1 MGKLALVLF
10 ICILPWGFWKMNFS
24 GICWKQYRKDKKI
37 FLYLLRRVY
46 RKASLHTKWPWTVA
60 GKLCNQ
66 LDTKP
71 KSQTQASPIA
81 WLGYGQAKWARKWA
95 RKKNPTDKRHRS
107 SKQMNVASTARDKLE
122 RKRKTWSKSRTRTNY
137 PRCRAP
143 IPSGDFQRENL
154 AKEAHQPLRSFQL
167 SSPTQSRTGPPSAN
181 ERTCLLEQSISM
193 AGTSSSVKV
202 PFLVVC
208 VYRGSRGPTL
218 RPLKHLTALPI
229 YFCHAMKLKVYIIY
243 KR

>member
-24 GICWKQYRKDKKI
+24 EICWKQYRKDKKI

-95 RKKNPTDKRHRS
+95 RKKKSNGQTSQIQQTDERGQHGSWQTRAQKKNMEQKQDRDQLSPLPRS
-107 SKQMNVASTARDKLE
+107 DSKWWLSEGKL
-122 RKRKTWSKSRTRTNY
+122 SK
-137 PRCRAP
+137 
-143 IPSGDFQRENL
+143 G
-154 AKEAHQPLRSFQL
+154 

-181 ERTCLLEQSISM
+181 EHTCLLEQSISM

-208 VYRGSRGPTL
+208 GHRRSRVPTL
-218 RPLKHLTALPI
+218 RPPRHLTALPI
-229 YFCHAMKLKVYIIY
+229 YFCNEIKGIY
-243 KR
+243 NI

>member
-81 WLGYGQAKWARKWA
+81 WLGHGQASEQGSEPE
-95 RKKNPTDKRHRS
+95 KKGSNGQTPQTQQQK
-107 SKQMNVASTARDKLE
+107 NVPSTARGKLE
-122 RKRKTWSKSRTRTNY
+122 RKRKTWSKS
-137 PRCRAP
+137 
-143 IPSGDFQRENL
+143 G
-154 AKEAHQPLRSFQL
+154 
-167 SSPTQSRTGPPSAN
+167 
-181 ERTCLLEQSISM
+181 
-193 AGTSSSVKV
+193 AGTNCPRHSAPSKWTTWIHKNLIEHNILLKGTTNPPKLFKNRTWVHTYMVPKPKADEIYSSNNNLNV
-202 PFLVVC
+202 
-208 VYRGSRGPTL
+208 
-218 RPLKHLTALPI
+218 
-229 YFCHAMKLKVYIIY
+229 
-243 KR
+243 